1 MVGGREENKNNNKTE
16 KKREEEKK
24 KGGGRKKQWGWPVSF
39 FSTIY
44 SVSAGEVH
52 NCCVTW
58 STKKPDKRV
67 LADGEQSGQEA
78 GDSSNAGSASP
89 PL

>member
-1 MVGGREENKNNNKTE
+1 MGGREENEKNNKTE
-16 KKREEEKK
+16 KKIEKK
-24 KGGGRKKQWGWPVSF
+24 KGGRRKKQRGWPVSF